1 MYKYVFTLPVSFR
14 GSCTPRMSQIL
25 LGKIIRVILQKKE
38 GVYKSVN
45 FKDFSRPNKD
55 IKYFF
60 KDLNRIQGLFKTT
73 SKIQDLF
80 KTERTLYNRNRKQR

>member
-1 MYKYVFTLPVSFR
+1 
-14 GSCTPRMSQIL
+14 MSQIR

-55 IKYFF
+55 IKYF
-60 KDLNRIQGLFKTT
+60 L
-73 SKIQDLF
+73 
-80 KTERTLYNRNRKQR
+80 RT